1 MKVKTKDFQI
11 LKGEHEFEFP
21 VGITILQGESASGKS
36 SLFYAVK
43 NCLTNPSG
51 VDYCINWDAKQ
62 TEVTIENNGESVTW
76 IKTGSS
82 SEYINNKT
90 GETFIKASKLDSRNI
105 ADLGF
110 YFDHKDNV
118 VNIHDEW
125 SVLFPFGFSDTEM
138 FKQFEEI
145 FNISSTY
152 QVVDDIKK
160 DEQIKKSQIGQISDN
175 INLLTQK
182 QNQISQILETVD
194 KERVQDLI
202 DILTQKQQVIEQ
214 IQQDFHNL
222 SKNNTLKTLVVPAE
236 YDMTNLINS
245 GSVYESIK
253 LDLENYLVNYNL
265 KNTKVPELVEFN
277 IQENPYCK
285 DYTDYVTTLD
295 ILKQYKTELDK
306 LDIQEK
312 ALKEQLSQI
321 KVCPT
326 CGRPLDE

>member
-36 SLFYAVK
+36 SLFYAIK

-62 TEVTIENNGESVTW
+62 TEVTIENNNESITW

-82 SEYINNKT
+82 SEYRNNKT
-90 GETFIKASKLDSRNI
+90 GETFVKASKLDSRNI
-105 ADLGF
+105 GDLGF

-152 QVVDDIKK
+152 QIIDDIKK
-160 DEQIKKSQIGQISDN
+160 DEQDKKSQISLVNDN
-175 INLLTQK
+175 INKLTQK
-182 QNQISQILETVD
+182 KNQIKEILDKVD

-202 DILTQKQQVIEQ
+202 NILTQKQQVIQQLE
-214 IQQDFHNL
+214 QDFHNL
-222 SKNNTLKTLVVPAE
+222 SKYNTLKTLVVPE
-236 YDMTNLINS
+236 ELNMTNLINT
-245 GSVYESIK
+245 GSYYESIK
-253 LDLENYLVNYNL
+253 VDLENYLVNYNL
-265 KNTKVPELVEFN
+265 KNVEVPKQVEFN
-277 IQENPYCK
+277 
-285 DYTDYVTTLD
+285 
-295 ILKQYKTELDK
+295 
-306 LDIQEK
+306 
-312 ALKEQLSQI
+312 AL
-321 KVCPT
+321 
-326 CGRPLDE
+326 